1 MENLKQLSVKID
13 PETLEKI
20 DAIASKGRYWKR
32 NTIINGLLTALLI
45 EADERDIYKLIRYW
59 KHGSTGLR
67 ITIEEYKRQ

>member
-1 MENLKQLSVKID
+1 MENLKQLSVKVD

-32 NTIINGLLTALLI
+32 NTIINGILTALLI
-45 EADERDIYKLIRYW
+45 EADERDIYKLIKYW

-67 ITIEEYKRQ
+67 ITIQEYKRQ

>member
-20 DAIASKGRYWKR
+20 DAIALRGRFWKR

>member
-13 PETLEKI
+13 PETLEKV

-32 NTIINGLLTALLI
+32 NTIINGILTALMI

-67 ITIEEYKRQ
+67 ITIEEYQRQ

>member
-20 DAIASKGRYWKR
+20 DAIASRGRYWKR
-32 NTIINGLLTALLI
+32 NTIINGLLTAI
-45 EADERDIYKLIRYW
+45 IMEADEREIDELLSYW

-67 ITIEEYKRQ
+67 ITIEKYKRQ

>member
-13 PETLEKI
+13 PEALEKI
-20 DAIASKGRYWKR
+20 DAIASRGRYWKR

-67 ITIEEYKRQ
+67 ITIEEYQRQ

>member
-20 DAIASKGRYWKR
+20 DVIASEGRFWKR
-32 NTIINGLLTALLI
+32 NRIINGILTALLI
-45 EADERDIYKLIRYW
+45 EADKRDIYKLIKYW
-59 KHGSTGLR
+59 KRGSTGLK

>member
-13 PETLEKI
+13 PEALEKV

-32 NTIINGLLTALLI
+32 NTIINGILTALLI
-45 EADERDIYKLIRYW
+45 EADERDIYKLIKYW

-67 ITIEEYKRQ
+67 ITIEEYQRQ